1 MIISILDQLKFP
13 LRFSQTQVSSNQTV
27 KCFRANNDDD
37 KKKKNRVRDSD
48 EYSTKNLRF
57 DQSLPAL
64 PISLVNKE
72 LVN

>member
-37 KKKKNRVRDSD
+37 KKKKNRVRDSED
-48 EYSTKNLRF
+48 YSTKNLRF

-64 PISLVNKE
+64 SISLVNKE

>member
-1 MIISILDQLKFP
+1 MMMI
-13 LRFSQTQVSSNQTV
+13 
-27 KCFRANNDDD
+27 
-37 KKKKNRVRDSD
+37 KKKKNRVRDSED
-48 EYSTKNLRF
+48 YSTKNLRF

>member
-37 KKKKNRVRDSD
+37 KKKKKKNRVRDSED
-48 EYSTKNLRF
+48 YSTKNLRF
-57 DQSLPAL
+57 NQSLPAL
-64 PISLVNKE
+64 PISLVNK
-72 LVN
+72 

>member
-37 KKKKNRVRDSD
+37 TKKKEQGTWQWRLQYKEFAIWSIIT
-48 EYSTKNLRF
+48 SATNLTR
-57 DQSLPAL
+57 
-64 PISLVNKE
+64 
-72 LVN
+72 